1 MLLGPD
7 YITGAL
13 VLRSKNAEL
22 LLLIFRILFNK
33 SLFVSN
39 VYVLEN
45 FSSLLINSYLEKE
58 RDSHGWL
65 TLFHPSYATTRIYLK
80 YFIL

>member
-7 YITGAL
+7 YIIGAK

-22 LLLIFRILFNK
+22 LLLIFRILINK
-33 SLFVSN
+33 LLFVSN

-45 FSSLLINSYLEKE
+45 FSSLLIS
-58 RDSHGWL
+58 
-65 TLFHPSYATTRIYLK
+65 FYLK
-80 YFIL
+80 KKETPMVG